1 MLYAV
6 KHSLGVSLV
15 HAKSPKSAEKF
26 IREYFGTRVK
36 PITVTNNPK
45 DIEHAKAC
53 GAREFEVEK

>member
-26 IREYFGTRVK
+26 IREEFGKRVE
-36 PITVTNNPK
+36 PIRATKDPK
-45 DIEHAKAC
+45 VINYAKGFNAF
-53 GAREFEVEK
+53 EYEVEK